1 MFKSHSESS
10 FVRGLRRRAFG
21 LSVFS
26 HIAAIAILT
35 PFQVVYVSKVPSRSV
50 TVVETATPNTFTVYT
65 AQSTQKAALDR
76 PRAST
81 LVPSPTAPTPIATVP
96 ASPTIPTS
104 IPSEI
109 QGLLENDVPAL
120 DLGSLS
126 ILSTIP
132 KMEQPALEL
141 NPPEPHSDPKASV
154 TPSAEEHLDKPA
166 LRIGGRVIRAEPI
179 LNQPPVYPEIARRAR
194 VEGSVVLNAVV
205 SVQGVLKEIQIV
217 SGHPLLV
224 QAAVDCVRNWRYRP
238 GTLNEQIIEMPIT
251 IRVDFA
257 LKFR

>member
-65 AQSTQKAALDR
+65 PQSTQKAAVDR

-81 LVPSPTAPTPIATVP
+81 LVTSPTAPTPIATAP

-104 IPSEI
+104 IPSAM
-109 QGLLENDVPAL
+109 QGLLENDVTAL
-120 DLGSLS
+120 ALGSRS
-126 ILSTIP
+126 IRSTITN
-132 KMEQPALEL
+132 KEEPA
-141 NPPEPHSDPKASV
+141 
-154 TPSAEEHLDKPA
+154 
-166 LRIGGRVIRAEPI
+166 
-179 LNQPPVYPEIARRAR
+179 
-194 VEGSVVLNAVV
+194 
-205 SVQGVLKEIQIV
+205 
-217 SGHPLLV
+217 
-224 QAAVDCVRNWRYRP
+224 
-238 GTLNEQIIEMPIT
+238 M
-251 IRVDFA
+251 
-257 LKFR
+257 